1 MWRKLETVNKMERIL
16 KAKLRIKYH
25 AQASRKVKEYLRKAQ
40 KSKSGILSRIA
51 SKFFNKK

>member
-1 MWRKLETVNKMERIL
+1 MERIL

-51 SKFFNKK
+51 SKFFHKK